1 MTDNVLKFTKKTVDE
16 EQLDLALADN
26 DEELTDF
33 ELGFD
38 TGFDEARETLG
49 SMMEMAE
56 EDDTSSEDYKRGFFI
71 GFAVFCEEWLAEYTK
86 LVTGTTGDETIQ

>member
-38 TGFDEARETLG
+38 TGFDEARETFG

-56 EDDTSSEDYKRGFFI
+56 EDDSSPEDYKRGFFI
-71 GFAVFCEEWLAEYTK
+71 GFAVFFEEWIAEYMK
-86 LVTGTTGDETIQ
+86 LIETTGGETIQ